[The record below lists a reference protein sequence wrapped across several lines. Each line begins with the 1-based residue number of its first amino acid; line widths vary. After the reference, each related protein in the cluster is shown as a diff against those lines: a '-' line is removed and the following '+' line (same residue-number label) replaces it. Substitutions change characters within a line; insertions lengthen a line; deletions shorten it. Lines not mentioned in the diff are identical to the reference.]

1 MLTGWVLTDDICL
14 TAGCKIPLMRS
25 PNGQIPTLW
34 CAQCDG
40 TDIVVASQSVPPCST
55 SGSVSTSSR
64 PSRTSTPPT
73 EFSSTL
79 SSPTFAPPVDTPE
92 SIRRRQ
98 QSDIASA
105 EIGKRLLKGWAMLAE
120 ECPNST
126 CFGVP
131 LVRPP
136 KVGGGKDSRKEC
148 VICHGVYVSEKG
160 ASGYENLVA
169 LGQIINELPQTAAAK
184 APGSSG
190 PARNGKSVIR
200 DPSSLTLDSAI
211 PVSNHH
217 HTTPEQPSLAP
228 NLISDNTFC
237 STQSTGVLDASAH
250 SLEISL
256 GALSEKMIYLCT
268 KQLPLD
274 PAAIATTADAINK
287 VGQALGQ
294 IKQLQWNE
302 RYRT

>member
-1 MLTGWVLTDDICL
+1 
-14 TAGCKIPLMRS
+14 
-25 PNGQIPTLW
+25 
-34 CAQCDG
+34 
-40 TDIVVASQSVPPCST
+40 
-55 SGSVSTSSR
+55 
-64 PSRTSTPPT
+64 
-73 EFSSTL
+73 
-79 SSPTFAPPVDTPE
+79 
-92 SIRRRQ
+92 
-98 QSDIASA
+98 
-105 EIGKRLLKGWAMLAE
+105 MLAE

-190 PARNGKSVIR
+190 SARNGKSVIR

-256 GALSEKMIYLCT
+256 GALSEKNDLLVHQT
-268 KQLPLD
+268 
-274 PAAIATTADAINK
+274 AA
-287 VGQALGQ
+287 VGSRSNSNDCGCYQQGRASSRSDQ
-294 IKQLQWNE
+294 TITME
-302 RYRT
+302 